1 MKITINNREEF
12 LKALDLGGAGLPKTH
27 PVNPALA
34 ALILTVL
41 PKGAHGGTGALA
53 VSSCDNTTFANCT
66 ITAESTMS
74 QGDIPEKILVHGTQ
88 LIAFV
93 KNFPNGQPIIL
104 QIGKNSNKLEMRCQ
118 DYACNLPMMSL
129 NEYPKN
135 PNTPL
140 SMAGILEQH
149 DFTKLIHLINI
160 AASKDDSL
168 PILTGANITL
178 DEKGIQAVATDRYR
192 LVCVSV
198 PWSNI
203 GKDETIPD
211 AQKGSYLLKA
221 NVLHSLSRKSANYE
235 FVGIH
240 PPTNGE
246 QVIKFTIRDTNEE
259 SDTTEG
265 ASDTVLVGAVSTTL
279 MEGDYPNT
287 QALIPQ
293 SPVANARFD
302 KTKLS
307 KSLSFVNSNLPQNQP
322 ILLKFED
329 DSVEVSSDDNSGST
343 AKNKVPDVKLNG
355 TETLK
360 IAFNPQYLIA
370 AVNSFNTSQV
380 EIRFADFDGLCP
392 AYLVGV
398 HEDGEVDQ
406 SYIHLLMPIRR
417 KNNSEER

>member
-1 MKITINNREEF
+1 MKITIESREEF

-34 ALILTVL
+34 AVVLTVL

-53 VSSCDNTTFANCT
+53 VSSYDSTTFADCT
-66 ITAESTMS
+66 ITAESNMS
-74 QGDIPEKILVHGTQ
+74 QGDIPEKILVNGNQ

-93 KNFPNGQPIIL
+93 KNFPKGQPIIL
-104 QIGKNSNKLEMRCQ
+104 QVGKNSNKLEMRCQ

-129 NEYPKN
+129 NEYPKT
-135 PNTPL
+135 PNAPS
-140 SMAGILEQH
+140 SMAGIMEQH

-160 AASKDDSL
+160 AASKDESL
-168 PILTGANITL
+168 PILTGANITF

-203 GKDETIPD
+203 GEDEIIPD

-221 NVLHSLSRKSANYE
+221 NVLHSLSRKSADYE

-246 QVIKFTIRDTNEE
+246 QVIKFTVRDTNEE

-265 ASDTVLVGAVSTTL
+265 ASATVLLGAVSTTL

-287 QALIPQ
+287 RALIPQ
-293 SPVANARFD
+293 NPVANARFD

-307 KSLSFVNSNLPQNQP
+307 ESLSFVNANLPPNQP

-329 DSVEVSSDDNSGST
+329 GSVEVSSDDNSGST
-343 AKNKVPDVKLNG
+343 AKNKVPDVILNG
-355 TETLK
+355 AETLE

-370 AVNSFNTSQV
+370 AVNSFNTPQV
-380 EIRFADFDGLCP
+380 EIRFADFDGLRP

-398 HEDGEVDQ
+398 YEDGEVDE
-406 SYIHLLMPIRR
+406 SYIHLLMPVRR
-417 KNNSEER
+417 QNNLEER